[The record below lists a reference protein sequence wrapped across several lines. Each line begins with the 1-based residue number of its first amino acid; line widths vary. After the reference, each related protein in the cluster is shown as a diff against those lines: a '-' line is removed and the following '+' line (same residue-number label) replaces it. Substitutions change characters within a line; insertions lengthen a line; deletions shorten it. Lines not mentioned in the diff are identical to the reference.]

1 MAININI
8 TKEEED
14 LATIDDREASGWI
27 PPVNPAKKNVTS
39 RIYSITALGEVLIT
53 FNASM
58 NPVDISKY
66 NEENM
71 LIYIERYNPELEE
84 HSP

>member
-1 MAININI
+1 MAINI
-8 TKEEED
+8 TKEEKN
-14 LATIDDREASGWI
+14 LKTIEDREASGWI
-27 PPVNPAKKNVTS
+27 PPVNPEKKNVTS
-39 RIYSITALGEVLIT
+39 RIYSITAIGEVLIT

-66 NEENM
+66 NKENM
-71 LIYIERYNPELEE
+71 LIYVERYDPDSEE